1 MFFSIDQQAPVSH
14 CNCAHREQ
22 TNISLYIRVGH
33 KHIGLYLDLNYD
45 SHSNT
50 YFATQP
56 GRQLICEC
64 FGPLI
69 IFAILL

>member
-1 MFFSIDQQAPVSH
+1 MFFSIDQQAPISH

-22 TNISLYIRVGH
+22 TSIALYIRVDN

>member
-1 MFFSIDQQAPVSH
+1 MFFSIDQVVPISH
-14 CNCAHREQ
+14 HAHREQ
-22 TNISLYIRVGH
+22 TNISLCIRVGH
-33 KHIGLYLDLNYD
+33 KHIGLHLDLNYD

-50 YFATQP
+50 YFAIQP
-56 GRQLICEC
+56 ERQLICEC